1 MKALYET
8 PENSAGE
15 FDAAM
20 LEYVSDPNIE
30 SALSQFVHDSS
41 YEVVGAC
48 QEIEPGEPLN
58 VNITAT
64 IRYAIDFGAEAKKL
78 LPDNMYITLK
88 YYVRPY
94 FDGDGQISLDNAALD
109 IIFNLSENTDAI
121 EKCLEYFDIDVQAAI
136 ELARTQLDTYVLN
149 ILGRM

>member
-1 MKALYET
+1 MKFAFMIMGDFDT
-8 PENSAGE
+8 DQDSAVIHEG
-15 FDAAM
+15 
-20 LEYVSDPNIE
+20 
-30 SALSQFVHDSS
+30 SARI
-41 YEVVGAC
+41 VGVASVEEAC
-48 QEIEPGEPLN
+48 
-58 VNITAT
+58 
-64 IRYAIDFGAEAKKL
+64 AEAKKL

-109 IIFNLSENTDAI
+109 ISFNLSENTDAI

-136 ELARTQLDTYVLN
+136 ELARTQLDTYVLD